1 MTLWLPLLDYGRSY
15 APLVRKVEAVTGP
28 AACTQVLGLS
38 NAQATAL
45 FYHGRM
51 QLRTAGAVPVDCPW
65 LIADSD
71 ALTGQ
76 TERLRSWGWQE
87 VTRLRRPTDNN
98 ETLVIFAAG
107 KP

>member
-1 MTLWLPLLDYGRSY
+1 M
-15 APLVRKVEAVTGP
+15 
-28 AACTQVLGLS
+28 QVLGLS

-45 FYHGRM
+45 IHHGRM
-51 QLRTAGAVPVDCPW
+51 QLRTAGAVRTDCPW

-71 ALTGQ
+71 ALTGL
-76 TERLRSWGWQE
+76 TERLRSSGWQE

-107 KP
+107 TP